1 MISLTV
7 DISTLASNILN
18 LQIMTKKNL
27 LVPIAIFLALIST
40 VNAQQDAQY
49 TQYMFNTM
57 SVNPAYAG
65 SRGQFSAAALYRSQW
80 VGLDGAPETFTL
92 NLHSPIRN
100 SRLGYGVSV
109 IQDNIGDGVVSE
121 TYFDAIVSYT
131 IDVSLEGKLSFGL
144 KAGGNLLNLDFNGLR
159 NFDLEPVSIDNI
171 ENRFSP
177 NIGLGLYYHTNKF
190 YAGLSAPNILE
201 TEHFDNARTDANSAQ
216 FLSKERINFYFITGY
231 VFDLNGNLKF
241 KPALLT
247 KVVGGA
253 PLQLD
258 MSASFLFN
266 DKFSF
271 GAAYRWDAALSGLVG
286 FQITDQLMLGL
297 AYDRETTALGGSQ
310 FNDGSFEVFLRFE
323 LVKSFQKLVSPR
335 FF

>member
-1 MISLTV
+1 
-7 DISTLASNILN
+7 
-18 LQIMTKKNL
+18 MTRKNV
-27 LVPIAIFLALIST
+27 LVSIAIFMT
-40 VNAQQDAQY
+40 VIGTINAQQDAQY

-100 SRLGYGVSV
+100 SKLGYGISV
-109 IQDNIGDGVVSE
+109 VQDNIGDGVVSE
-121 TYFDAIVSYT
+121 TYFDAVVSYT

-159 NFDLEPVSIDNI
+159 NFDVEPVNIDNI
-171 ENRFSP
+171 ENKFSP
-177 NIGLGLYYHTNKF
+177 NLGLGIYFHTNKF
-190 YAGLSAPNILE
+190 YAGLSAPNLLQ
-201 TEHFDNARTDANSAQ
+201 TEHFDNSRAEANTVQ
-216 FLSKERINFYFITGY
+216 FLSKERINFYVITGY
-231 VFDLNGNLKF
+231 VFDIGGNTKF

-253 PLQLD
+253 PLQVD
-258 MSASFLFN
+258 ASASFLFN
-266 DKFSF
+266 DRFSI
-271 GAAYRWDAALSGLVG
+271 GAAYRWDAAVSGILG
-286 FQITDQLMLGL
+286 FQLSDQLMLGL
-297 AYDRETTALGGSQ
+297 AYDRETTALGGTQ

-323 LVKSFQKLVSPR
+323 LVKSFQRLVSPR